1 MIKQTILTFVTLVLT
16 ILTPALAVGGELL
29 SPVFK
34 KQLVILAEHE
44 LDLTSREPGAY
55 ANEVFADNIL
65 LALHYLKGD
74 VEERGINWEE
84 IRQPFGVDFVLQ
96 PGETFAFHGNVLA
109 EFDPPSGGPA
119 VTMNSKFFI
128 EEGYRSV
135 GGLGG
140 NGVCHL
146 ASLIN
151 WVASEA
157 DLEVTAKVSHDF
169 YPVPGVSRQ
178 YGTSIRSQSK
188 TQNLYIQ
195 NNFEIPVVFAFSVE
209 SGKVDL
215 KVLSWERESNSR
227 PLLTEQQLYH

>member
-1 MIKQTILTFVTLVLT
+1 MIKQTILTFVTLVSI
-16 ILTPALAVGGELL
+16 ILTPASTVGGELL

-55 ANEVFADNIL
+55 ANEVFTDNIL

-74 VEERGINWEE
+74 VEKGSFDWEE
-84 IRQPFGVDFVLQ
+84 IRQPFEVAFVLQ
-96 PGETFAFHGNVLA
+96 PGETFAFHGNVLT
-109 EFDPPSGGPA
+109 EFDSPAGGPT
-119 VTMNSKFFI
+119 VTMNSRFFI
-128 EEGYRSV
+128 EEGYKSV

-188 TQNLYIQ
+188 TQNLYVQ
-195 NNFEIPVVFAFSVE
+195 NNFEVPVIFAFSVE
-209 SGKVDL
+209 S
-215 KVLSWERESNSR
+215 
-227 PLLTEQQLYH
+227 EQLRLEVVRL